1 MLPRHSLD
9 YTYLYRFR
17 FLDWLDKIAQAS
29 ACSKGTRLSTFD
41 ELCST
46 FTLSTF
52 NKTSMTNLIASGDII
67 YTPPIY
73 ICNIEKSFTPAE
85 YRLYKDDSN
94 DYFKNTL
101 AGLRIKAEI
110 ACEQT
115 DSVCTVTKF
124 TEKVRFE
131 EMDAKICPKSCS
143 FYDFV
148 LDNKNSPSLSL

>member
-1 MLPRHSLD
+1 
-9 YTYLYRFR
+9 
-17 FLDWLDKIAQAS
+17 
-29 ACSKGTRLSTFD
+29 
-41 ELCST
+41 
-46 FTLSTF
+46 
-52 NKTSMTNLIASGDII
+52 MTNLVASGDII

-73 ICNIEKSFTPAE
+73 ICNIEKSFSPAD

-124 TEKVRFE
+124 TEKVRFG
-131 EMDAKICPKSCS
+131 EMDAKTVQKRVVFTISCS
-143 FYDFV
+143 IIKQK
-148 LDNKNSPSLSL
+148 LTITKLIII

>member
-1 MLPRHSLD
+1 
-9 YTYLYRFR
+9 
-17 FLDWLDKIAQAS
+17 
-29 ACSKGTRLSTFD
+29 
-41 ELCST
+41 
-46 FTLSTF
+46 
-52 NKTSMTNLIASGDII
+52 MTNLVVSGDII

-73 ICNIEKSFTPAE
+73 ICNIEKSFSPAE
-85 YRLYKDDSN
+85 YRLYKDDTQ

-124 TEKVRFE
+124 TEKVRFVE
-131 EMDAKICPKSCS
+131 IDAKTVQKTCK

-148 LDNKNSPSLSL
+148 LDHKNSPSLSL